1 MDGKW
6 AVLGFRNLFLSLSA
20 ILNPPL
26 HLWCKAQ
33 ISAVFLQFMWKCR
46 DRYIDGVWE
55 GERKTEMKR
64 EGEAEWE
71 CGGAWE
77 KERERE
83 RWKAE
88 CLLLPAALDNPKA
101 LSQLPVPLWTGL
113 HPKHVRAFI
122 GTHGLHATVVHPC
135 KSTGVCVCVS
145 VSPSKGGSEGVSQ
158 RWEDR
163 EAHWKACVVRW
174 WRRAA
179 RTGRHA
185 GTHAVKLGRG
195 LIDLLR
201 SHCCCKSRTHLRQMD
216 GEWVRGY
223 H

>member
-1 MDGKW
+1 MEYERGREKQRW
-6 AVLGFRNLFLSLSA
+6 REKEKQSESA
-20 ILNPPL
+20 EVHESKI
-26 HLWCKAQ
+26 
-33 ISAVFLQFMWKCR
+33 
-46 DRYIDGVWE
+46 
-55 GERKTEMKR
+55 ERK
-64 EGEAEWE
+64 
-71 CGGAWE
+71 
-77 KERERE
+77 RE

-145 VSPSKGGSEGVSQ
+145 PSKGGSEGVSQ

-185 GTHAVKLGRG
+185 GTHAVKLGKG

>member
-6 AVLGFRNLFLSLSA
+6 AVLGSRNLFLSLSPSA

-55 GERKTEMKR
+55 GERNTEMKR

-135 KSTGVCVCVS
+135 KSTGVCVWVS
-145 VSPSKGGSEGVSQ
+145 H
-158 RWEDR
+158 RAR
-163 EAHWKACVVRW
+163 EAVREWISAGKIERLIERPAW
-174 WRRAA
+174 W
-179 RTGRHA
+179 G
-185 GTHAVKLGRG
+185 GG
-195 LIDLLR
+195 
-201 SHCCCKSRTHLRQMD
+201 
-216 GEWVRGY
+216 GEQPEQADTQAHMLWS
-223 H
+223 